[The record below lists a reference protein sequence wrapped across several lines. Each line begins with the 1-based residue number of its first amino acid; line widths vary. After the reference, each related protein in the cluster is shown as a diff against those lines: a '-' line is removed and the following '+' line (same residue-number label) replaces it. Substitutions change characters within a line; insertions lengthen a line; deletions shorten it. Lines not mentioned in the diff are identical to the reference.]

1 MQELATRYGEKVA
14 QAIVDYKLS
23 TPEIMSDEVRWHPDA
38 PEVEAGYCTCYSIR
52 LLLKS
57 SSNFMQRFPC
67 SVGSKTVLG
76 LGFGKHG
83 RDQGGLA
90 ESTLQGCGGR
100 WLIERVRR

>member
-1 MQELATRYGEKVA
+1 MQELVTRYGEKVA

-57 SSNFMQRFPC
+57 SSNFMQRLLC
-67 SVGSKTVLG
+67 RKQDSSGSWIRKAR
-76 LGFGKHG
+76 K
-83 RDQGGLA
+83 R
-90 ESTLQGCGGR
+90 S
-100 WLIERVRR
+100 RRTG